1 MTRRPKFR
9 INTKKAFPQL
19 QNAPVV
25 EAVIQWQV
33 APPSNLT
40 PDELKA
46 LLESRFRQ
54 YVLSTQHQVEAE
66 FSSPSVT
73 TEVHHRSQ
81 WDGYR
86 LTSADGKY
94 ICQWKPNTLAFS
106 RLAPY
111 ENWQTL
117 IQEATPF
124 WESFLTSTAATT
136 VERIGVRFIS
146 QIAIK
151 RGERV
156 SDFVQN
162 VKPPL
167 KGIGLR
173 SESFLHQDTFPIES
187 YPYKIRLVRATQ
199 PAHPPLS
206 TECSLIV
213 DIDVFTVEPTSLN
226 QLESRLDEMRFLK
239 NEVFFAFMKDP
250 ESKFE

>member
-1 MTRRPKFR
+1 MTRSSKFR
-9 INTKKAFPQL
+9 IDTSKTFPRL
-19 QNAPVV
+19 QNAPIV

-33 APPSNLT
+33 TPSANVT
-40 PDELKA
+40 QDELKSA
-46 LLESRFRQ
+46 LESQFGH
-54 YVLSTQHQVEAE
+54 YTLSAQHRVETG
-66 FSSPSVT
+66 FSGPPDAI
-73 TEVHHRSQ
+73 EMHHRSQ

-86 LTSADGKY
+86 LTSTDEKY
-94 ICQWKPNTLAFS
+94 VCQWKPNTLAFS

-111 ENWQTL
+111 ENWQNL
-117 IQEATPF
+117 MMEVKPF
-124 WESFLTSTAATT
+124 WESFVELTATTT

-162 VKPPL
+162 IKPPL

-173 SESFLHQDTFPIES
+173 SESFLYQDTIPVES
-187 YPYKIRLVRATQ
+187 YPYKIRLVRAIQ

-206 TECSLIV
+206 TESSLIV

-226 QLESRLDEMRFLK
+226 QLQFRLEEMRFLK
-239 NEVFFAFMKDP
+239 NEVFFAFMKDA